1 MEQET
6 STGKNSSGI
15 SRTGKRK
22 WGYDCAQVDA
32 FLERA
37 HALYESENAQLNQQ
51 EIQNISFDLCKG
63 GYDIAQVDAALS
75 RLERAVVDK
84 RTTWELSHD
93 GRIAWK
99 AQTEALYHQ
108 IAQHAERNP
117 KQRFMPGAAKT
128 PSYDR
133 KQVDRL
139 IDQIVDKVAAELGV
153 DGADTSAVKD
163 YVDLNSGT
171 VTNVIFTQ
179 RRGKRGYDERQ
190 VDYFLN
196 SCITLLGRLESYARV
211 GDLMSEEES
220 AAADASYAAT
230 EIIPPQNAAGGV
242 SQSVAPL
249 FAGAAGTASAVSAA
263 MPADAAAVT
272 VTGGTAL
279 HEENSFAQLH
289 KAEQE
294 IFAAPVSKPTMPSIP
309 PIMTPAER
317 PAEQPTVAVK
327 PVFSLSALVSESSSA
342 EATQAIPPISEQG
355 EQSVQNT
362 PTTSSTQSPT
372 LFASQP
378 VTPSE
383 EAASSLAALAH
394 LAQVTQSS
402 SIAESENSLPPM
414 PKLSAKGV
422 PALDLEQSMSIPVVP
437 PLPEPPAAMTQSSEH
452 SYAKQEE
459 PKTAQSD
466 SVFAAPEETAVPVAP
481 AVSTET
487 VVEEKKDEAPKSV
500 ESSSLFPPLFPNM
513 ESLNVDIPDLSFPA
527 FDMDTRPVSGAY
539 SNEEENR

>member
-1 MEQET
+1 MAVEQET

-37 HALYESENAQLNQQ
+37 HALYESEDAQLNQQ

-93 GRIAWK
+93 GRVAWK
-99 AQTEALYHQ
+99 AKTETLYRQ

-139 IDQIVDKVAAELGV
+139 IDQIVDKVACELGV
-153 DGADTSAVKD
+153 DGADSADVKN

-211 GDLMSEEES
+211 GDLVSEEES
-220 AAADASYAAT
+220 AAADAAYNASGNVETAAMQGGLSAGV
-230 EIIPPQNAAGGV
+230 PQT
-242 SQSVAPL
+242 VAPL
-249 FAGAAGTASAVSAA
+249 FAGTQTQTGDAAGAAGTA
-263 MPADAAAVT
+263 
-272 VTGGTAL
+272 GFR
-279 HEENSFAQLH
+279 EEDSFAQLH

-294 IFAAPVSKPTMPSIP
+294 IFTAPISKPAMPSIP
-309 PIMTPAER
+309 PIAAQNTAPA
-317 PAEQPTVAVK
+317 AGVSSAAGTAAAAGAAMAA
-327 PVFSLSALVSESSSA
+327 PVSSLSALVSEGSPAETTQTIDPLDSVREPEALSTSPSS
-342 EATQAIPPISEQG
+342 
-355 EQSVQNT
+355 
-362 PTTSSTQSPT
+362 
-372 LFASQP
+372 FASQSP
-378 VTPSE
+378 VMQSE
-383 EAASSLAALAH
+383 ETSSSLAALAH
-394 LAQVTQSS
+394 LAQVTQDSS
-402 SIAESENSLPPM
+402 VSEPENSLPPM
-414 PKLSAKGV
+414 PKLTAEGV
-422 PALDLEQSMSIPVVP
+422 PALDLEQSMSIPVIP
-437 PLPEPPAAMTQSSEH
+437 PLPEPPAAMTQPSGASHDHYGDYGE
-452 SYAKQEE
+452 
-459 PKTAQSD
+459 TA
-466 SVFAAPEETAVPVAP
+466 AAPAENAAETSTSEVKEET
-481 AVSTET
+481 
-487 VVEEKKDEAPKSV
+487 PKSGAAP
-500 ESSSLFPPLFPNM
+500 LFPPLFPNA
-513 ESLNVDIPDLSFPA
+513 ESLNVDIPDLSFPT
-527 FDMDTRPVSGAY
+527 FSMGTQPTFGEHSD
-539 SNEEENR
+539 EEENR